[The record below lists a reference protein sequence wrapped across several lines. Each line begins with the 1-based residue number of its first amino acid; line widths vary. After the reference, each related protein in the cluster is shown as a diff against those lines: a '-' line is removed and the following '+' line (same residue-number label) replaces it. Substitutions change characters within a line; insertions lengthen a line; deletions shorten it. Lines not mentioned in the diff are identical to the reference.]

1 LHCGIDSTAATGH
14 QCCQMNRF
22 AAYFFFFFGY
32 FSPKHTGGC
41 TNA

>member
-1 LHCGIDSTAATGH
+1 MGRH
-14 QCCQMNRF
+14 QWHQMNRF

-32 FSPKHTGGC
+32 FSPKHMGGC